1 MAANAACRET
11 DMAVIGEDEDIGP
24 VEFLVLEFDGN
35 HFSGEI
41 LPELG
46 RLVDSGMVRIIDMV
60 VISKDGAGDVTILE
74 AGELSEEVAEAI
86 IALAGEMSGLLSE
99 ADLLDLA
106 ESQPENS
113 TTATLLVE
121 HLWAKDFAGAVRR
134 AGGELVHAE
143 RLHPALVAEARRTL
157 IAAAAELGER
167 A

>member
-1 MAANAACRET
+1 MAMIEP
-11 DMAVIGEDEDIGP
+11 DGDIGP

-35 HFSGEI
+35 VFSGEI
-41 LPELG
+41 LPELD
-46 RLVDSGMVRIIDMV
+46 RLIESGMVRVIDMA
-60 VISKDGAGDVTILE
+60 VISKDGSGNVTILE

-86 IALAGEMSGLLSE
+86 ITLAGEMSGLLSE

-106 ESQPENS
+106 EIQPGNS

-157 IAAAAELGER
+157 IEVAAELGES

>member
-1 MAANAACRET
+1 MAIVS
-11 DMAVIGEDEDIGP
+11 DDEVIGP
-24 VEFLVLEFDGN
+24 VEFLILEFEGN
-35 HFSGEI
+35 NFSGEI

-46 RLVDSGMVRIIDMV
+46 RLMESGMVRVIDMA
-60 VISKDGAGDVTILE
+60 VISKTGDGDVAILE
-74 AGELSEEVAEAI
+74 VGELSEEVAEAI
-86 IALAGEMSGLLSE
+86 IALTGEMSGLLSE

-106 ESQPENS
+106 ESQPANS

-134 AGGELVHAE
+134 AGGELVHSE

-157 IAAAAELGER
+157 IEVAAELGES